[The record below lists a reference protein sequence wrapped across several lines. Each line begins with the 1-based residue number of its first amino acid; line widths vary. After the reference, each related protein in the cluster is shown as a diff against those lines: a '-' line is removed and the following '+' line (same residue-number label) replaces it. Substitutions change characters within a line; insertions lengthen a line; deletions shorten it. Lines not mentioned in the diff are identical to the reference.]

1 MGNTFE
7 LGTSQQ
13 IFEFRGVDKFYFAEV
28 TQDDANGYAG
38 GTPVH
43 IPVQEIGKSTDS
55 SSEAHYYDNKAMIV
69 VNSESADTITLT
81 IAPPALN
88 TLAQLIGKS
97 FDATTGMMV
106 DSPRQNKYYAIM
118 YRTKGTDGGYRY
130 VSRLKGQFNIPEETY
145 ATENDGTDTNNTQ
158 ITYTGIYTEYEF
170 NKGVFDGEN
179 WSKAGAKGIVVDAR
193 YGLADVSSFF
203 EAVQTP
209 DSIEIAPDPHHD
221 VPVTGVTVSPTT
233 GSINVGETL
242 TLTAIVAPEDA
253 TDTSVTWGTSD
264 DGVATVSDSGVVT
277 GVAAGNATITVT
289 TTDGSF
295 TATCAVEVTASTV
308 AVTGVTV
315 SPESDSIAINETLT
329 LTATVAPE
337 NATDKSVSWS
347 SSDDTIASV
356 SDEGVVTGVAAGNAT
371 ITVTTTDG
379 GFTATCA
386 VEVTS

>member
-28 TQDDANGYAG
+28 TQDDANGYAC

-81 IAPPALN
+81 IAPPALDK
-88 TLAQLIGKS
+88 LAQLIGKS

-158 ITYTGIYTEYEF
+158 ITFTGIYTEYEF

-193 YGLADVSSFF
+193 YGLADVSTFF
-203 EAVQTP
+203 DAVQTP

-277 GVAAGNATITVT
+277 GVGAGNATITVT

-295 TATCAVEVTASTV
+295 TATCTVEVTASTV

-315 SPESDSIAINETLT
+315 SPESDSIAVNETLT